1 MNAAVHFLISFWVK
15 HRVSRVRDRGATAA
29 EYALL
34 ASLIAV
40 AIFGSVML
48 FGQLVSGLFVT
59 TTDAMPG

>member
-40 AIFGSVML
+40 VIIGSVLL
-48 FGQLVSGLFVT
+48 FGQGVNGLFVST
-59 TTDAMPG
+59 NDAMP